1 MQVTPESAQNWKFR
15 LAFVE
20 KFKVNPVSI
29 FRQSLV
35 RANFIKAF
43 SINNGGIIKTFW
55 EYIQACTLVCTQG
68 RFKPRF
74 NIMAY
79 IVCVW
84 AWLFADIFN
93 HIASDMTFEF
103 LD

>member
-20 KFKVNPVSI
+20 KFKVDPVSI

-43 SINNGGIIKTFW
+43 SINNGGIIKTF
-55 EYIQACTLVCTQG
+55 
-68 RFKPRF
+68 
-74 NIMAY
+74 
-79 IVCVW
+79 
-84 AWLFADIFN
+84 
-93 HIASDMTFEF
+93 
-103 LD
+103 